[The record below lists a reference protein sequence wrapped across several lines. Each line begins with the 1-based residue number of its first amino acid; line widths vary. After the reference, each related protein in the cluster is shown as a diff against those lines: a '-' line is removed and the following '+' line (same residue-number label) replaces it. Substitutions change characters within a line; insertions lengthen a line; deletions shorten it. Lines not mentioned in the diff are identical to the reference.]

1 MRLLNYFRRRFHWVD
16 KIGEQVTD
24 PLKFRR
30 LNGWL
35 IIFWTV
41 MLPIAIIT
49 GAVYILA
56 FTALLSLY
64 ANWATHLGAWA
75 GSRAEA
81 RQVEEIEDTVEEI
94 CSHCG
99 K

>member
-1 MRLLNYFRRRFHWVD
+1 
-16 KIGEQVTD
+16 
-24 PLKFRR
+24 
-30 LNGWL
+30 
-35 IIFWTV
+35 
-41 MLPIAIIT
+41 MLPIALIT

-81 RQVEEIEDTVEEI
+81 RQVEDGVEEAESYTDKVVDER
-94 CSHCG
+94 CTHCG